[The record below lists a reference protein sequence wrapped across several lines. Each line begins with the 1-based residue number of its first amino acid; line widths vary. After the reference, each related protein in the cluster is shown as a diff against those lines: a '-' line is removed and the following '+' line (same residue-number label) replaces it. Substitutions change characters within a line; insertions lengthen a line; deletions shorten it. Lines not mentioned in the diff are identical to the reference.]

1 MTKKAQNSNNSE
13 TPSLNIAG
21 VSGSVSDDYRINGS
35 GLFYWNS
42 ELTKETK
49 LSMLD
54 WYDKLSDIEKQYIMN
69 FRREAEMDEYE
80 AHYSG
85 EDL

>member
-1 MTKKAQNSNNSE
+1 MNEEQNLNNTKTQQ
-13 TPSLNIAG
+13 LNITG
-21 VSGSVSDDYRINGS
+21 VCSNVSDDYRINGS

-69 FRREAEMDEYE
+69 FRREAEMDEYK
-80 AHYSG
+80 AHHNG
-85 EDL
+85 EEL